1 MSIMLLTTIKKELFF
16 IKISRIMNS
25 LNTQGCHNKINALLL
40 WDTIK
45 KKRDTS
51 LINEIKKDSRFFHFK
66 MFFSNW
72 WCDYISNLE
81 VININRFLEFDS
93 LNENT
98 SILNE
103 EGYVP
108 LAEELGAMNLDFNNK
123 KFLMV
128 GSGPFP
134 ETLCFVS
141 NHFKVGGIYGLDSN
155 LEAIKNAEKVLRIMS
170 SNNKIKLIHSMA
182 QSFDFSNIDVV
193 FMANG
198 LRNKIGVLD
207 QVYKTSRNDIN
218 IIIRNPINLAGLLYE
233 DVNGYFIESNKWV
246 VTKRHKSSV
255 LGETILIRKK
265 DGQV

>member
-1 MSIMLLTTIKKELFF
+1 MLLTTIRKELFF
-16 IKISRIMNS
+16 IKISRIANS
-25 LNTQGCHNKINALLL
+25 LNTQGCPKDVNALLL

-45 KKRDTS
+45 KKRNIS
-51 LINEIKKDSRFFHFK
+51 LINEMKKDSRFFHFK
-66 MFFSNW
+66 TVFSSW

-81 VININRFLEFDS
+81 MVNSNRFLESDS

-141 NHFKVGGIYGLDSN
+141 NHFKVSEICGLDSN
-155 LEAIKNAEKVLRIMS
+155 PEAIKNAEKILQIMS
-170 SNNKIKLIHSMA
+170 SNDKIKLICSMA
-182 QSFDFSNIDVV
+182 QNYDFSKTDIV

-198 LRNKIGVLD
+198 LKNKSSILD
-207 QVYKTSRNDIN
+207 QVYRNSHNDID
-218 IIIRNPINLAGLLYE
+218 IIVRNPVNLATLLYE
-233 DVNGYFIESNKWV
+233 DINGYFIDSNKWV
-246 VTKRHKSSV
+246 VIKRYKSSV

-265 DGQV
+265 DGQI